1 MLFMFVI
8 GGGLVVVV
16 GFMFVDRLAGDSH
29 KAILYYDLGWFSRQ

>member
-1 MLFMFVI
+1 MFVI

-16 GFMFVDRLAGDSH
+16 RRGFMFMDRLAGDSN

>member
-1 MLFMFVI
+1 MLFMLVI
-8 GGGLVVVV
+8 GGGLVV